1 MTRSVDHRPRHWPG
15 PTAVWLALMALT
27 GATYLAGELHLS
39 GPALVFG
46 VLAIALVKG
55 RLIAWH
61 YMGLAR
67 VRPLWRWVLGGWL
80 IVVGGLIAAAFAL
93 AGT

>member
-1 MTRSVDHRPRHWPG
+1 MNRPALPTLPTWPG
-15 PTAVWLALMALT
+15 PTAVWLALVALT
-27 GATYLAGELHLS
+27 SVTFLAGELHLS

-55 RLIAWH
+55 RLIVWH

-67 VRPLWRWVLGGWL
+67 VTLMWRAILGGWL
-80 IVVGGLIAAAFAL
+80 LAVGGLIAAAFLL

>member
-1 MTRSVDHRPRHWPG
+1 MNRSTLPRPPSWPG
-15 PTAVWLALMALT
+15 PTGVWLVLIGLT
-27 GATYLAGELHLS
+27 GMTYLAGELHLS
-39 GPALVFG
+39 GPPLVFG
-46 VLAIALVKG
+46 VLAIALTKG

-67 VRPLWRWVLGGWL
+67 VTPMWRAILGGWL
-80 IVVGGLIAAAFAL
+80 LAVGGLNAAAVLL

>member
-1 MTRSVDHRPRHWPG
+1 
-15 PTAVWLALMALT
+15 MALT
-27 GATYLAGELHLS
+27 GLTYAAGELKLS
-39 GPALVFG
+39 GPILVFG
-46 VLAIALVKG
+46 SLAIALIKG

-67 VRPLWRWVLGGWL
+67 VAPLWRAVLGSWL
-80 IVVGGLIAAAFAL
+80 VVVGLLIAAAFLL

>member
-1 MTRSVDHRPRHWPG
+1 MNQPALTRPPRWPG
-15 PTAVWLALMALT
+15 PTGVWLALMGLT
-27 GATYLAGELHLS
+27 GVTYLAGELHLS
-39 GPALVFG
+39 GPTLVFG

-67 VRPLWRWVLGGWL
+67 VAPMWRAILGGWL
-80 IVVGGLIAAAFAL
+80 LAVGGLIAAAFLL